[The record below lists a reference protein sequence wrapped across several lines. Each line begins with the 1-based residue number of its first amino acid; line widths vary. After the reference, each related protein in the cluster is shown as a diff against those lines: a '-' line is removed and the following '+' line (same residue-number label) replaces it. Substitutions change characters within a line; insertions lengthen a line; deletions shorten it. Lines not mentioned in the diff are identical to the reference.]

1 MKIRS
6 LKVQKFGNHRVIV
19 IPQTLL
25 KKVEN
30 EKEEIIIEIASK
42 GILLKNK
49 NYFPRRGWS
58 NAFRTMAKNNHHKL

>member
-1 MKIRS
+1 MKIHS
-6 LKVQKFGNHRVIV
+6 LKVQKFGNYRVIV

-30 EKEEIIIEIASK
+30 KKEEVIVEITKK

-49 NYFPRRGWS
+49 SYLPRQGWS
-58 NAFRTMAKNNHHKL
+58 NDFRVMAKNNHHEL